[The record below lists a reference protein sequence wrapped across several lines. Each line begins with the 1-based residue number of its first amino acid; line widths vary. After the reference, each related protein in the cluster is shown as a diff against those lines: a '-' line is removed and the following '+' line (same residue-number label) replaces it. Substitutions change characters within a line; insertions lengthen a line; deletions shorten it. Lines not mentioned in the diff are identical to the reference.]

1 MYIPKANEEKRLDV
15 MHNLMRSHSFATL
28 VTGNA
33 AGLLASHL
41 PMTLEQDGSEF
52 GTLKCHVA
60 RGNPQWRDLDGTI
73 DALAIFAGDHH
84 YISASWY
91 PNAADTG
98 AEVPTWNYVVVHAY
112 GTLRVMDDEELLA
125 HLESLTAKHESS
137 FERGWKPS
145 DAPDGYIASQMRAIV
160 GLELP
165 IRRIEGKWK
174 VSQNRNERDRNAVL
188 QGLTDL
194 DTPES
199 LRMKDLVL
207 SSNKPRS

>member
-1 MYIPKANEEKRLDV
+1 MYIPKANEEKRLPV
-15 MHNLMRSHSFATL
+15 MHDLIRSHSFATL
-28 VTGNA
+28 VTVSDGSI
-33 AGLLASHL
+33 LASHL
-41 PMTLEQDGSEF
+41 PMTLEQHHGDF

-60 RGNPQWRDLDGTI
+60 RGNPQWRDLNGSV

-91 PNAADTG
+91 PNAAQTG

-112 GTLRVMDDEELLA
+112 GTLRVMTDEELLA
-125 HLESLTAKHESS
+125 HLQSLTMNHESG
-137 FERGWKPS
+137 FENGWKLT
-145 DAPDGYIASQMRAIV
+145 DAPEGYIAAQMRAIV

-174 VSQNRNERDRNAVL
+174 VSQNRNERDRDAVL
-188 QGLTDL
+188 QGLTSL

-207 SSNKPRS
+207 SSSKSRP

>member
-1 MYIPKANEEKRLDV
+1 MYIPRANEEKRLSV
-15 MHNLMRSHSFATL
+15 MHDLIRSHSFATL
-28 VTGNA
+28 VSVNE

-41 PMTLEQDGSEF
+41 PMTLELGASEF

-60 RGNPQWRDLDGTI
+60 RGNPQWRDLDGAI

-91 PNAADTG
+91 PNAAETG

-112 GTLRVMDDEELLA
+112 GTLRVMSDDELLA
-125 HLESLTAKHESS
+125 HLNSLTARHESA
-137 FERGWKPS
+137 FEKGWQLS
-145 DAPDGYIASQMRAIV
+145 DAPDGYIAGQMRAIV

-165 IRRIEGKWK
+165 IQRIEGKWK
-174 VSQNRNERDRNAVL
+174 VSQNRNDRDRDAVV
-188 QGLTDL
+188 QGLETL

-199 LRMKDLVL
+199 LRMKDLIL
-207 SSNKPRS
+207 GSSKPRP